1 MKRLQSS
8 VWFVFKALL
17 LVTMLA
23 MVSAGPAE
31 AKKSD
36 RCSAEGQKPCPIHY
50 KGPICDAGLGKF
62 GKTCQKCGKNGQ
74 RACPT
79 SAKGKRCAGK
89 LMRIDGRCYSKCGG
103 PGEKACAKVKRGYP
117 CRGNYEPDNRGFC
130 KPCGGPNQ
138 TVCRALKAGKQC
150 HSGTAKFGAKCERC
164 GGLNQKACPV
174 LKAGKQC
181 NGGLT
186 KIKGTCQRCGDRN
199 QQACPKLAGG
209 YPCKGKLEPNSRNI
223 CTPCGGV
230 NQTACRALKAGKQCD
245 PGLTKIG
252 GVCQSCGGRNERA
265 CPKLAGG
272 YPCKGKL
279 EPNQSNICIPCG
291 GKGQKACRAFKAGK
305 RCDPPL
311 KNISGICTACG
322 GPDERACPKLAT
334 GYPCRGKFAPNSAGI
349 CKPCGGTGQKAC
361 RVLKAGRQCAEGST
375 ERGGVCVTCGGEGQ
389 RACKITDKGKACAD
403 GMKRGLNG
411 ICKITPAG
419 ETKRRALAEL
429 KNLGKDVLPVLG
441 FSANIG
447 GSESVQR
454 SLNNA
459 GSGDAPPDANVDTRE
474 VCLGNKYGAV
484 TVGVG
489 GEAGFIINFEGE
501 TGVAIRCGAHA
512 KNQKDT
518 KWYNSGSI
526 NWRAGGGVSSGVT
539 VGLWKDDFN
548 KLRGKSHGYVLDI
561 IDAVE
566 SGMALKKRDIS
577 KKLVKYKGGGL
588 KGFVKDNAAL
598 EVALGVWFERLDED
612 GDGKDNEVGRF
623 LGFTITVAGAVGMDV
638 GGAYVRAKTTQKC
651 DLDMKC
657 TEGFWAGGG
666 KVIHITEQTEE
677 AFSASIDDAAPV
689 DIGKRSYRKYKD
701 DSVGEFKFRKNF
713 KLLKFTPQGGS
724 ELKLRLVTPP
734 SAEGIWSGKVGDNDT
749 AIVIDKQFK
758 ERTKVSGGRDT
769 VEEYLFAAVDG
780 GDRERFDRK
789 RGRTWEDAD
798 GDKIKFRKNW
808 TVLHYNPTGPGK
820 GDLAR
825 SDIAPLPQSSDS
837 IDALGLWDFF
847 VNGRTLTEEIVAQ
860 DGTGITVRR
869 LDTELD
875 RTYDKIGD
883 NIYQSSSGGKIRVVT
898 DTRALWISPDGKT
911 IFQLNRR

>member
-1 MKRLQSS
+1 MTRLQSM
-8 VWFVFKALL
+8 FRLVFTALF
-17 LVTMLA
+17 LVTLFA
-23 MVSAGPAE
+23 VVPAGPAE

-50 KGPICDAGLGKF
+50 KGPICDPGLGKF
-62 GKTCQKCGKNGQ
+62 GKTCRKCGKNGQ
-74 RACPT
+74 RACPA
-79 SAKGKRCAGK
+79 SAKGKRCSGK

-117 CRGNYEPDNRGFC
+117 CRGNYEPDSRSFC
-130 KPCGGPNQ
+130 KPCGGHNQ
-138 TVCRALKAGKQC
+138 TACRALKAGKQC
-150 HSGTAKFGAKCERC
+150 HSGNAKFGDKCQQC

-186 KIKGTCQRCGDRN
+186 KIKGTCQRCGGPN

-209 YPCKGKLEPNSRNI
+209 YPCKGKYEPNARNI
-223 CTPCGGV
+223 CT
-230 NQTACRALKAGKQCD
+230 A
-245 PGLTKIG
+245 
-252 GVCQSCGGRNERA
+252 
-265 CPKLAGG
+265 
-272 YPCKGKL
+272 
-279 EPNQSNICIPCG
+279 CG
-291 GKGQKACRAFKAGK
+291 GKNQKACRAFKAGK
-305 RCDPPL
+305 RCDPGL
-311 KNISGICTACG
+311 KNIGNVCQT
-322 GPDERACPKLAT
+322 
-334 GYPCRGKFAPNSAGI
+334 
-349 CKPCGGTGQKAC
+349 CGGTGQKAC

-375 ERGGVCVTCGGEGQ
+375 ERGGVCVACGGEGQ
-389 RACKITDKGKACAD
+389 RACKITDKGKAC
-403 GMKRGLNG
+403 GEGLKRGLNG

-429 KNLGKDVLPVLG
+429 KTLGQDVLPVLG

-459 GSGDAPPDANVDTRE
+459 GSGDAPPDADVDTRE

-657 TEGFWAGGG
+657 TEGFWAGDG
-666 KVIHITEQTEE
+666 KVIHITGQTAEG
-677 AFSASIDDAAPV
+677 FDASIDDAAPV
-689 DIGKRSYRKYKD
+689 EIDKRSYRKYKD
-701 DSVGEFKFRKNF
+701 GSVGEFKFRKNF
-713 KLLKFTPQGGS
+713 KLLRFTPPGGS
-724 ELKLRLVTPP
+724 EKKLRLVTPP
-734 SAEGIWSGKVGDNDT
+734 SAEGIWAGEVGNNDT
-749 AIVIDKQFK
+749 TIVIDEQFK
-758 ERTKVSGGRDT
+758 ERTKVRKGRDT
-769 VEEYLFAAVDG
+769 VVEYLFAAVDG
-780 GDRERFDRK
+780 GERERFDRQ
-789 RGRTWEDAD
+789 RGRTWVDAD

-808 TVLHYNPTGPGK
+808 TVLHYDPTGRGK
-820 GDLAR
+820 GDLTR
-825 SDIAPLPQSSDS
+825 SDIAPLPEPSEG
-837 IDALGLWDFF
+837 IAVLGLWDFF
-847 VNGRTLTEEIVAQ
+847 VNGRNLTEEIVAQ
-860 DGTGITVRR
+860 DGNRITVRR
-869 LDTELD
+869 VPTELD
-875 RTYDKIGD
+875 RIYSKVTD
-883 NIYQSSSGGKIRVVT
+883 NVYESGSGGKIRVVSE
-898 DTRALWISPDGKT
+898 TRALWISPDGKT
-911 IFQLNRR
+911 VFQLNKRAE